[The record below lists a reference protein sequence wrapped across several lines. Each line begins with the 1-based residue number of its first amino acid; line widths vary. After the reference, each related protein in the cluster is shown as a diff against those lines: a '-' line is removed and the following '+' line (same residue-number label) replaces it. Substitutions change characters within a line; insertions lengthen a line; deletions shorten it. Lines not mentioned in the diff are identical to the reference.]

1 MMALTPA
8 LQLDQT
14 GRAANDPPEETDMIK
29 RPFRFAITGRG
40 STGPEFLEFAR
51 RAEDLGFDM
60 LAFPDHLPPPNVQL
74 SPLLSIAAAAQ
85 VTKTIK
91 FTTTT
96 LFNDFRHPAVLAK
109 EVAALD
115 MLTGGRY
122 ELGIGTSSSPAD
134 NHMSGIPIDPPAVQV
149 KR

>member
-1 MMALTPA
+1 
-8 LQLDQT
+8 
-14 GRAANDPPEETDMIK
+14 MIK

-40 STGPEFLEFAR
+40 STGPEFLDFAR
-51 RAEDLGFDM
+51 RAEDLGFDT

-115 MLTGGRY
+115 MLTEGRY
-122 ELGIGTSSSPAD
+122 ELGIGTGSSPPTTTCRA
-134 NHMSGIPIDPPAVQV
+134 SRSSRRWLFTSTTYTSSRSRLA
-149 KR
+149 